1 MDSSKLYS
9 SQCRKIAGALQPTTA
24 YLLKLQ
30 QRMVATGFPKDDI
43 LYAQVLAALESMR
56 ALTIQLKHRTFPN
69 ETGDLGPKT
78 K

>member
-9 SQCRKIAGALQPTTA
+9 SQCRKIGEALQPTTA

-30 QRMVATGFPKDDI
+30 QRMVATGFPKDDL
-43 LYAQVLAALESMR
+43 LYLQVSAALESMR
-56 ALTIQLKHRTFPN
+56 ALAMQLHHRTFPN